1 MDVRRLVAVVLGSGL
16 MVVAACGGGG
26 GGGGTPDSGTQAKC
40 TIDGVSVTALVTSV
54 LPGTE
59 VDLGANVKQG
69 QGATGCNGGVTWT
82 SNPAGAI
89 TGTQGQPPA
98 AKFQTSTPGTYTVT
112 ATSVDDTTKVGS
124 VQITVRQPSS
134 CGTPNGT
141 VVTHSGNI
149 TADETWA
156 GDGVTHS
163 VTSSVRI
170 KPGATVTVQACAI
183 VAVAN
188 GQEIGVEGDVSGAGT
203 PAKLV
208 AAGTDVDHFVS
219 FVPATQGQTWAGIR
233 GYNAQSL
240 VELHWAGVVSA
251 GYGPAYRNSA
261 IVMAGP
267 GLNQPPVAVLTA
279 DNLVVANPIG
289 GGLLLDGEAA
299 FTPDSTYLGVT
310 GAQDHPIAM
319 HILAA
324 GSIPFTQVQN
334 SVRDDALMLASA
346 PNVIQDTTI
355 TGHIPLYFDAQVKVG
370 QNTAGTTTTLTIEGG
385 SQLRF
390 APGNDVR
397 MYFGNG
403 SAGAGV
409 LMATGDAAD
418 PIVFTSGASAALPG
432 GTAPAPGDWA
442 GLLFLNSQGSQLSY
456 VTIEYAGATN
466 GWVSNNC
473 RPQGSSDSAAIL
485 VDEVPSASFLT
496 NSTIQNV
503 SGHGIDAT
511 WVAGTVNDPDIASGN
526 TFNNVSGCKQ
536 TYNAKTGGCGTTFGC
551 TE

>member
-16 MVVAACGGGG
+16 MVAAACGGGGG

-69 QGATGCNGGVTWT
+69 QNATGCNGGVTWA

-89 TGTQGQPPA
+89 SGTQPLA
-98 AKFQTSTPGTYTVT
+98 AKFQTSTPGQYTVT
-112 ATSVDDTTKVGS
+112 ATSTDDQTKFAS
-124 VQITVRQPSS
+124 VQITVRQPST

-149 TADETWA
+149 TGDETWA
-156 GDGVTHS
+156 GNGVTHS

-170 KPGATVTVQACAI
+170 KPGATVTVEACAI
-183 VAVAN
+183 VATAT
-188 GQEIGVEGDVSGAGT
+188 GQEIGVEGDTAGNN
-203 PAKLV
+203 PAKLL

-219 FVPATQGQTWAGIR
+219 FVPATQGQTWGGIR
-233 GYNAQSL
+233 GYNVQSL
-240 VELHWAGVVSA
+240 VELHWTLVVSA
-251 GYGPAYRNSA
+251 GAGAPYRNSA

-267 GLNQPPVAVLTA
+267 GLNQPPVGVLTA
-279 DNLVVANPIG
+279 DGLVVANPVG
-289 GGLLLDGEAA
+289 GGILLDGEAA
-299 FTPDSTYLGVT
+299 FTSSSTSLGVT
-310 GAQDHPIAM
+310 GAQDHPLAM
-319 HILAA
+319 HILAV
-324 GSIPFTQVQN
+324 GSIPITQVQN
-334 SVRDDALMLASA
+334 SVRNDALMLTSA

-355 TGHIPLYFDAQVKVG
+355 HPYIPLYFETQVKVG

-409 LMATGDAAD
+409 LMATGDAAA

-473 RPQGSSDSAAIL
+473 RPQGSSDNAAIL
-485 VDEVPSASFLT
+485 VDEVPSANFLT

-503 SGHGIDAT
+503 SGHGIDAA
-511 WVAGTVNDPDIASGN
+511 WVAGTVNDPDIAAGN

>member
-1 MDVRRLVAVVLGSGL
+1 MDLRRLLAVVLGSGL

-26 GGGGTPDSGTQAKC
+26 GGGGTPDSGTQARC

-59 VDLGANVKQG
+59 IDLGANVKQG
-69 QGATGCNGGVTWT
+69 QGATGCNGGVTWA
-82 SNPAGAI
+82 SNPTGAI
-89 TGTQGQPPA
+89 SVTQPLA
-98 AKFQTSTPGTYTVT
+98 AKFQSSTPGTYSVT
-112 ATSVDDTTKVGS
+112 ATSIDDSTKAGS

-170 KPGATVTVQACAI
+170 KPGATVTVQVCAI
-183 VAVAN
+183 VAVAP
-188 GQEIGVEGDVSGAGT
+188 GQEIGVEGDVSGNGN
-203 PAKLV
+203 PAKLL
-208 AAGTDVDHFVS
+208 AAGTDADHFVS
-219 FVPATQGQTWAGIR
+219 FVSATQGQTWAGIR

-240 VELHWAGVVSA
+240 VELHWTIVASA

-267 GLNQPPVAVLTA
+267 GLNQPPVGVLTA
-279 DNLVVANPIG
+279 DGLVVANPVG
-289 GGLLLDGEAA
+289 GALLLDGEAA
-299 FTPDSTYLGVT
+299 FTSQSTSLGVT
-310 GAQDHPIAM
+310 GAQDHPLAM
-319 HILAA
+319 DILAV
-324 GSIPFTQVQN
+324 GSIPPTVIQN
-334 SVRDDALMLASA
+334 SIRDDALMLANA

-355 TGHIPLYFDAQVKVG
+355 HRHIPLYFETQVKVG
-370 QNTAGTTTTLTIEGG
+370 QNTAGTMTTLTVEAG

-409 LMATGDAAD
+409 LMASGDAAS
-418 PIVFTSGASAALPG
+418 PILFTSGASAALPN

-456 VTIEYAGATN
+456 VTIEYAGASN

-473 RPQGSSDSAAIL
+473 RPQGSSDNAAIL
-485 VDEVPSASFLT
+485 VDELPSADFLT

-526 TFNNVSGCKQ
+526 TFNTVSGCKQ